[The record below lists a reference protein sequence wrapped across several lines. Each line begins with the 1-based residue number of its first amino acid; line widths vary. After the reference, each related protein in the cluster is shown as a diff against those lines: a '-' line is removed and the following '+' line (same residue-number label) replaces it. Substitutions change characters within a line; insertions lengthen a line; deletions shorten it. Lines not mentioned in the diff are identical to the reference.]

1 VPRRMNQIGVR
12 LRKAWSQFLQ
22 QDHFRVHIGLFVF
35 GEAVSPVF
43 ELAGEFDLPF
53 HGRNIAHKLLESK
66 SGISNIEVV
75 IVDIEWCIAYIKWLE
90 SGMSFLDS
98 GPAHR
103 NTLWFFYSSAFL
115 SAIVFSAASYAQASY
130 YWPLLIL
137 ALAVALAAAFFL
149 VVFLSSRD
157 ERERQ
162 TNYRALTF
170 AFVST
175 LVLSL
180 VVGLAQQLGF
190 HSIPWLGIP
199 ALMIILWSVGLIL
212 NSWGDQ

>member
-1 VPRRMNQIGVR
+1 
-12 LRKAWSQFLQ
+12 
-22 QDHFRVHIGLFVF
+22 
-35 GEAVSPVF
+35 
-43 ELAGEFDLPF
+43 
-53 HGRNIAHKLLESK
+53 
-66 SGISNIEVV
+66 
-75 IVDIEWCIAYIKWLE
+75 
-90 SGMSFLDS
+90 MSFFDS

-103 NTLWFFYSSAFL
+103 NKLWLFYSSAFL
-115 SAIVFSAASYAQASY
+115 SAIVFSTASYARASY
-130 YWPLLIL
+130 HWPLLIL
-137 ALAVALAAAFFL
+137 AFAVALTAAFFL
-149 VVFLSSRD
+149 MLFLRSRD

-162 TNYRALTF
+162 INYRALTF
-170 AFVST
+170 ALVGT